1 MTLVKK
7 KYINHLELMR
17 LGQRFMTILQNAMIN
32 VQLKKT
38 GTGIFTCF
46 YENKSITDDLA
57 TYFLIQKE
65 VDFIEVGFDKRYPE
79 GRHAPITDSDM
90 RVFIKNEEL

>member
-1 MTLVKK
+1 
-7 KYINHLELMR
+7 MR

-46 YENKSITDDLA
+46 YENKCYTTLIYKHERIFDQIKELNFHFPKSVSLLA
-57 TYFLIQKE
+57 QELILKLCS
-65 VDFIEVGFDKRYPE
+65 RT
-79 GRHAPITDSDM
+79 A
-90 RVFIKNEEL
+90 EERISADE